1 MSLINAA
8 KTIQSARSGLLG
20 RWPARWVGLDKG
32 RLHSAGLEV
41 NTVRHGSGSLG
52 GLSLL
57 GAEGTGK
64 AGLENEKLLLGNF
77 VEGCWRDVEVLGE
90 DFFGSMGEKI
100 SQQEGVGLI
109 EISVV
114 EDEKESA
121 TIGSEALNGVRNS
134 GREKPQIALTHIA
147 DEASAV
153 MVYWGECRCDW
164 VV

>member
-1 MSLINAA
+1 
-8 KTIQSARSGLLG
+8 
-20 RWPARWVGLDKG
+20 
-32 RLHSAGLEV
+32 
-41 NTVRHGSGSLG
+41 
-52 GLSLL
+52 LSLL

-77 VEGCWRDVEVLGE
+77 VEGRLRDAEVLRE
-90 DFFGSMGEKI
+90 DFFGSMGEKV
-100 SQQEGVGLI
+100 SQQEGVELI
-109 EISVV
+109 EVSIV
-114 EDEKESA
+114 EYQKEPA
-121 TIGSEALNGVRNS
+121 AIGAEALNGVRNS